1 MTAPA
6 YFTRWRTIY
15 QTANPLPGA
24 PLDPVSRWMLIT
36 RACVFNM
43 TLFSG
48 LVGVMLAVQLGAGV
62 VDPLDAVLV
71 VFGLLL
77 AHAGNNMVNDYFD
90 TLHGVDTADYPR
102 ANYAP
107 HPLMHGLVSKP
118 GLIAAIFACYLAD
131 LMIAGWFAQKI
142 GVIIWYFVLVGFAIS
157 VLYVAKPL
165 RLKSLGL
172 GEIGIFLVWG
182 PLMVG
187 GAFWALAGNV
197 ATEAQLQ
204 QAMLVSVPYGLTVMA
219 VVMGKHMDK
228 HDDDSRKR
236 IHTLPVLLGLAGAAR
251 LTQLLIWAFFPIC
264 FWLALPANGPL
275 VGGGG
280 HPFMALPLL
289 ALPRAMLCVR
299 RLGEPVP
306 PTPQDAF
313 RIAFDAMPP
322 EMTKGRTPDDPP
334 DEYPIWPLWYVA
346 WAFHFVKLAGLLFTL
361 GLVLDTLWQRGALPF

>member
-1 MTAPA
+1 MNSPA

-62 VDPLDAVLV
+62 VAPFDAVLV
-71 VFGLLL
+71 VVGLLL
-77 AHAGNNMVNDYFD
+77 AHASNNMVNDYFD

-102 ANYAP
+102 ASYAP

-118 GLIAAIFACYLAD
+118 GLIAAIFLCYLAD

-197 ATEAQLQ
+197 ATETQLQ

-264 FWLALPANGPL
+264 FWLALPADGPL

-289 ALPRAMLCVR
+289 ALPRAMLSVR

-306 PTPQDAF
+306 ATPQEAF

-346 WAFHFVKLAGLLFTL
+346 WAFHFVKLGGLLFTL
-361 GLVLDTLWQRGALPF
+361 GLVVDTLWQRGALPF

>member
-24 PLDPVSRWMLIT
+24 PLDVVSRWMLIT

-62 VDPLDAVLV
+62 VAPFDAVLV
-71 VFGLLL
+71 VVGLLL

-142 GVIIWYFVLVGFAIS
+142 GVIIWYFVLIGFAIS

-172 GEIGIFLVWG
+172 GEFAIFLVWG

-187 GAFWALAGNV
+187 GAFWALAGSV

-228 HDDDSRKR
+228 HDDDVRKR
-236 IHTLPVLLGLAGAAR
+236 IYTLPVLFGLRGAAW

-264 FWLALPANGPL
+264 FWLALPADAPL

-334 DEYPIWPLWYVA
+334 DEYPLWPLWYVA

>member
-1 MTAPA
+1 MNSPA

-48 LVGVMLAVQLGAGV
+48 LVGMMLAVQLGTGV
-62 VDPLDAVLV
+62 VAPFDAVLV
-71 VFGLLL
+71 VVGLLL
-77 AHAGNNMVNDYFD
+77 AHASNNMVNDYFD

-102 ANYAP
+102 ASYAP

-118 GLIAAIFACYLAD
+118 GLIAAIFLCYLAD

-204 QAMLVSVPYGLTVMA
+204 QAMLVSVPYGLTVMT

-264 FWLALPANGPL
+264 FWLALPADGPL

-306 PTPQDAF
+306 ATPQEAF

-346 WAFHFVKLAGLLFTL
+346 WAFHFVKLGGLLFTL
-361 GLVLDTLWQRGALPF
+361 GLVVDTLWQRGALPF

>member
-1 MTAPA
+1 MTTPT

-36 RACVFNM
+36 RACVFSM

-62 VDPLDAVLV
+62 VAPFDAVLV
-71 VFGLLL
+71 VVGLLL
-77 AHAGNNMVNDYFD
+77 AHASNNMVNDYFD

-102 ANYAP
+102 ASYAP

-118 GLIAAIFACYLAD
+118 GLIAAIFLCYLAD

-172 GEIGIFLVWG
+172 GEFAIFLVWG

-264 FWLALPANGPL
+264 FWLALPADGPL

-289 ALPRAMLCVR
+289 ALPRAMLCTR
-299 RLGEPVP
+299 MLGEPVP
-306 PTPQDAF
+306 ATPQEAF

-322 EMTKGRTPDDPP
+322 EMKQGRSPDDPP
-334 DEYPIWPLWYVA
+334 DEYPVWPLWYVA
-346 WAFHFVKLAGLLFTL
+346 WAFHFVKLGGLLFTL

>member
-1 MTAPA
+1 MNSPA

-48 LVGVMLAVQLGAGV
+48 LVGMMLAVQLGTGV
-62 VDPLDAVLV
+62 VAPFDAVLV
-71 VFGLLL
+71 VVGLLL
-77 AHAGNNMVNDYFD
+77 AHASNNMVNDYFD

-102 ANYAP
+102 ASYAP

-118 GLIAAIFACYLAD
+118 GLIAAIFLCYLAD

-264 FWLALPANGPL
+264 FWLALPADGPL

-306 PTPQDAF
+306 ATPQEAF

-346 WAFHFVKLAGLLFTL
+346 WAFHFVKLGGLLFTL
-361 GLVLDTLWQRGALPF
+361 GLVVDTLWQRGALPF

>member
-6 YFTRWRTIY
+6 YLTRWRTIY

-24 PLDPVSRWMLIT
+24 PLDPVSRWMLVP

-48 LVGVMLAVQLGAGV
+48 LVGVMLAAQLGAGV
-62 VDPLDAVLV
+62 VDPLDATLV
-71 VFGLLL
+71 VVGLLL
-77 AHAGNNMVNDYFD
+77 AHAGNNMVNDFFD
-90 TLHGVDTADYPR
+90 TVHGVDTADYPR

-107 HPLMHGLVSKP
+107 HPLMHGLVSETR
-118 GLIAAIFACYLAD
+118 LLVAISICYLAD
-131 LMIAGWFAQKI
+131 LLIAAWFAQKI
-142 GVIIWYFVLVGFAIS
+142 GIIIWYFVLVGLAIS
-157 VLYVAKPL
+157 IFYVAKPL

-204 QAMLVSVPYGLTVMA
+204 EAMMVSVPYGLTVMA

-228 HDDDSRKR
+228 HDDDSRKHIR
-236 IHTLPVLLGLAGAAR
+236 TLPVLLGLRGAAR
-251 LTQLLIWAFFPIC
+251 LTQLLIWTFFPGC
-264 FWLALPANGPL
+264 FWLELPTDAPL

-280 HPFMALPLL
+280 HPFIALGML
-289 ALPRAMLCVR
+289 ALARAMLCTR
-299 RLGEPVP
+299 MLGQPVP
-306 PTPQDAF
+306 ATPQEAF
-313 RIAFDAMPP
+313 RIAFDAMPDNLK
-322 EMTKGRTPDDPP
+322 EGRTPDDPP
-334 DEYPIWPLWYVA
+334 EEYPIWPLWYVA
-346 WAFHFVKLAGLLFTL
+346 WAFHFVKLGGLLFTL

>member
-1 MTAPA
+1 MNSPA

-48 LVGVMLAVQLGAGV
+48 LVGIMLAVQLGTGV
-62 VDPLDAVLV
+62 VAPFDAVLV
-71 VFGLLL
+71 VVGLLL
-77 AHAGNNMVNDYFD
+77 AHASNNMVNDYFD

-102 ANYAP
+102 ASYAP

-118 GLIAAIFACYLAD
+118 GLIAAIFLCYLAD

-264 FWLALPANGPL
+264 FWLALPADGPL

-289 ALPRAMLCVR
+289 ALPRAMLCVL

-306 PTPQDAF
+306 ATPQEAF

-346 WAFHFVKLAGLLFTL
+346 WAFHFVKLGGLLFTL
-361 GLVLDTLWQRGALPF
+361 GLVVDTLWQRGALPF

>member
-1 MTAPA
+1 MNSPA

-48 LVGVMLAVQLGAGV
+48 LVGMMLAVQLGTGV
-62 VDPLDAVLV
+62 VAPFDAVLV
-71 VFGLLL
+71 VVGLLL
-77 AHAGNNMVNDYFD
+77 AHASNNMVNDYFD

-102 ANYAP
+102 ASYAP

-118 GLIAAIFACYLAD
+118 GLIAAIFLCYLAD

-172 GEIGIFLVWG
+172 GEFAIFLVWG

-264 FWLALPANGPL
+264 FWLALPADGPL

-306 PTPQDAF
+306 ATPQEAF

-346 WAFHFVKLAGLLFTL
+346 WAFHFVKLGGLLFTL
-361 GLVLDTLWQRGALPF
+361 GLVVDTLWQRGALPF

>member
-1 MTAPA
+1 MNSPA

-71 VFGLLL
+71 VVGLLL

-107 HPLMHGLVSKP
+107 HPLMHELVSKP

-264 FWLALPANGPL
+264 FWLALPADGPL

-322 EMTKGRTPDDPP
+322 EMTKGRTPNDPP
-334 DEYPIWPLWYVA
+334 DEYPLWPLWYVA

>member
-1 MTAPA
+1 MNSPT

-48 LVGVMLAVQLGAGV
+48 LVGMMLAVQLGTGV
-62 VDPLDAVLV
+62 VAPFDAVLV
-71 VFGLLL
+71 VVGLLL
-77 AHAGNNMVNDYFD
+77 AHASNNMVNDYFD

-102 ANYAP
+102 ASYAP

-118 GLIAAIFACYLAD
+118 GLIAAIFLCYLAD

-264 FWLALPANGPL
+264 FWLALPADGPL

-306 PTPQDAF
+306 ATPQEAF

-346 WAFHFVKLAGLLFTL
+346 WAFHFVKLGGLLFTL
-361 GLVLDTLWQRGALPF
+361 GLVVDTLWQRGALPF

>member
-6 YFTRWRTIY
+6 YLTRWRTIY

-24 PLDPVSRWMLIT
+24 PLDSVSRWMLIT

-48 LVGVMLAVQLGAGV
+48 LVGVMLAAQLGAGV
-62 VDPLDAVLV
+62 VDPLDAILV
-71 VFGLLL
+71 VVGLLL
-77 AHAGNNMVNDYFD
+77 AHAGNNMVNDFFD
-90 TLHGVDTADYPR
+90 TVHGVDTADYPR

-107 HPLMHGLVSKP
+107 HPLMHGLVSETR
-118 GLIAAIFACYLAD
+118 LLVAISICYLAD
-131 LMIAGWFAQKI
+131 LLIAAWFAQKI
-142 GVIIWYFVLVGFAIS
+142 GIIIWYFVLVGLAIS
-157 VLYVAKPL
+157 IFYVAKPL

-204 QAMLVSVPYGLTVMA
+204 EAMMVSVPYGLTVMA

-228 HDDDSRKR
+228 HDDDSRKHIR
-236 IHTLPVLLGLAGAAR
+236 TLPVLLGLRGAAR
-251 LTQLLIWAFFPIC
+251 LTQLLIWTFFPVC
-264 FWLALPANGPL
+264 FWLALPTDAPL

-280 HPFMALPLL
+280 HPFMALGML
-289 ALPRAMLCVR
+289 ALARAMLCTR
-299 RLGEPVP
+299 MLGQPVP
-306 PTPQDAF
+306 ATPQEAF
-313 RIAFDAMPP
+313 RIAFDAMPDNLK
-322 EMTKGRTPDDPP
+322 EWRTPDDPP
-334 DEYPIWPLWYVA
+334 EEYPIWPLWYVA
-346 WAFHFVKLAGLLFTL
+346 WAFHFVKLGGLLFTL

>member
-1 MTAPA
+1 MTTPA

-48 LVGVMLAVQLGAGV
+48 LVGVMLAAQLGPGV
-62 VDPLDAVLV
+62 VAPFDAVLV
-71 VFGLLL
+71 VVGLLL

-118 GLIAAIFACYLAD
+118 GLIAAIFTYYLAD

-172 GEIGIFLVWG
+172 GEFAIFLVWG

-228 HDDDSRKR
+228 HDDDTRKR

-264 FWLALPANGPL
+264 FWLALPADGPL

-306 PTPQDAF
+306 ATPQEAF

-334 DEYPIWPLWYVA
+334 DEYPLWPLWYVA
-346 WAFHFVKLAGLLFTL
+346 WAFHFVKLGGLLFTL
-361 GLVLDTLWQRGALPF
+361 GLVVDTLWLRGALPF

>member
-71 VFGLLL
+71 VVGLLL

-107 HPLMHGLVSKP
+107 HPLMHELVSKP

-142 GVIIWYFVLVGFAIS
+142 GGIIWYFVLVGFAIS

-228 HDDDSRKR
+228 HDDDARKR

-264 FWLALPANGPL
+264 FWLALPADGPL

-322 EMTKGRTPDDPP
+322 EMTKGRTPNDPP
-334 DEYPIWPLWYVA
+334 DEYPLWPLWYVA

-361 GLVLDTLWQRGALPF
+361 GLVLDTLWQRGTLPF

>member
-1 MTAPA
+1 MNSPA

-62 VDPLDAVLV
+62 VAPFDAVLV
-71 VFGLLL
+71 VVGLLL

-264 FWLALPANGPL
+264 FWLALPADGPL

-322 EMTKGRTPDDPP
+322 EMTKGRTPNDPP
-334 DEYPIWPLWYVA
+334 DEYPLWPLWYVA

>member
-1 MTAPA
+1 MNSPA

-71 VFGLLL
+71 VVGLLL

-107 HPLMHGLVSKP
+107 HPLMHELVSKP

-322 EMTKGRTPDDPP
+322 EMTKGRTPNDPP
-334 DEYPIWPLWYVA
+334 DEYPLWPLWYVA

>member
-24 PLDPVSRWMLIT
+24 PLDAVSRWMLIT

-62 VDPLDAVLV
+62 VAPLDAVLV
-71 VFGLLL
+71 VVGLLL

-187 GAFWALAGNV
+187 GAFWALAGGV

-264 FWLALPANGPL
+264 FWLALPADGPL

-280 HPFMALPLL
+280 HPFMALALL
-289 ALPRAMLCVR
+289 AMPRAMLCVR

-306 PTPQDAF
+306 ATPREAF

-361 GLVLDTLWQRGALPF
+361 GLMLDTLWQRGTLPF

>member
-1 MTAPA
+1 MNSPA

-62 VDPLDAVLV
+62 VAPFDAVLV
-71 VFGLLL
+71 VVGLLL
-77 AHAGNNMVNDYFD
+77 AHASNNMVNDYFD

-102 ANYAP
+102 ASYAP

-118 GLIAAIFACYLAD
+118 GLIAAIFLCYLAD

-187 GAFWALAGNV
+187 GAFWALAGSV

-264 FWLALPANGPL
+264 FWLALPADGPL

-306 PTPQDAF
+306 ATPQEAF

-334 DEYPIWPLWYVA
+334 DEYPLWPLWYVA

>member
-1 MTAPA
+1 MNSPA

-48 LVGVMLAVQLGAGV
+48 LVGMMLAVQLGTGV
-62 VDPLDAVLV
+62 VAPFDAVLV
-71 VFGLLL
+71 VVGLLL
-77 AHAGNNMVNDYFD
+77 AHASNNMVNDYFD

-102 ANYAP
+102 ASYAP

-118 GLIAAIFACYLAD
+118 GLIAAIFLCYLAD

-236 IHTLPVLLGLAGAAR
+236 IHTLPVLLGLRGAAW

-264 FWLALPANGPL
+264 FWLALPADGPL

-306 PTPQDAF
+306 ATPQEAF

-346 WAFHFVKLAGLLFTL
+346 WAFHFVKLGGLLFTL
-361 GLVLDTLWQRGALPF
+361 GLVVDTLWQRGALPF

>member
-1 MTAPA
+1 
-6 YFTRWRTIY
+6 
-15 QTANPLPGA
+15 
-24 PLDPVSRWMLIT
+24 MLIT

-71 VFGLLL
+71 VVGLLL

-187 GAFWALAGNV
+187 GAFWALAGSV

-264 FWLALPANGPL
+264 FWLALPADGPL

-306 PTPQDAF
+306 ATPQEAF

-346 WAFHFVKLAGLLFTL
+346 WAFHFVKLGGLLFTL
-361 GLVLDTLWQRGALPF
+361 GLVVDTLWQRGALPF

>member
-6 YFTRWRTIY
+6 YLTRWRTIY

-24 PLDPVSRWMLIT
+24 PLDSVSRWMLIT

-48 LVGVMLAVQLGAGV
+48 LVGVMLAAQLGAGV
-62 VDPLDAVLV
+62 VDPLDAILV
-71 VFGLLL
+71 VVGLLL
-77 AHAGNNMVNDYFD
+77 AHAGNNMVNDFFD
-90 TLHGVDTADYPR
+90 TVHGVDTADYPR

-107 HPLMHGLVSKP
+107 HPLMHGLVSETR
-118 GLIAAIFACYLAD
+118 LLVAISICYLAD
-131 LMIAGWFAQKI
+131 LLIAAWFAQKI
-142 GVIIWYFVLVGFAIS
+142 GIIIWYFVLVGLAIS
-157 VLYVAKPL
+157 IFYVAKPL

-204 QAMLVSVPYGLTVMA
+204 EAMMVSVPYGLTVMA

-228 HDDDSRKR
+228 HDDDSRKHIR
-236 IHTLPVLLGLAGAAR
+236 TLPVLLGLRGAAR
-251 LTQLLIWAFFPIC
+251 LTQLLIWTFFPVC
-264 FWLALPANGPL
+264 FWLALPADAPL

-280 HPFMALPLL
+280 HPFMALGML
-289 ALPRAMLCVR
+289 ALARAMLCTR
-299 RLGEPVP
+299 MLGQPVP
-306 PTPQDAF
+306 ATPQEAF
-313 RIAFDAMPP
+313 RIAFDAMPDNLK
-322 EMTKGRTPDDPP
+322 EGRTPDDPP
-334 DEYPIWPLWYVA
+334 EEYPIWPLWYVA
-346 WAFHFVKLAGLLFTL
+346 WAFHFVKLGGLLFTL

>member
-24 PLDPVSRWMLIT
+24 PLDVVSRWMLIT
-36 RACVFNM
+36 RVCVFNM

-62 VDPLDAVLV
+62 VAPFDAVLV
-71 VFGLLL
+71 VVGLLL

-172 GEIGIFLVWG
+172 GEFAIFLVWG

-187 GAFWALAGNV
+187 GAFLALAGNV

-264 FWLALPANGPL
+264 FWLALPADGPL

-334 DEYPIWPLWYVA
+334 DEYPLWPLWYVA
-346 WAFHFVKLAGLLFTL
+346 WAFHFVKLAGVLFTL
-361 GLVLDTLWQRGALPF
+361 GLILDTLWQRGALPF

>member
-6 YFTRWRTIY
+6 YLTRWRTIY

-24 PLDPVSRWMLIT
+24 PLDLVSRWMLIT

-48 LVGVMLAVQLGAGV
+48 LVGVMLAAQLGAGV
-62 VDPLDAVLV
+62 VDPLDAILV
-71 VFGLLL
+71 VVGLLL
-77 AHAGNNMVNDYFD
+77 AHAGNNMVNDFFD
-90 TLHGVDTADYPR
+90 TVHGVDTADYPR

-107 HPLMHGLVSKP
+107 HPLMHGLVSETR
-118 GLIAAIFACYLAD
+118 LLVAISICYLAD
-131 LMIAGWFAQKI
+131 LLIAAWFAQKI
-142 GVIIWYFVLVGFAIS
+142 GIIIWYFVLVGLAIS
-157 VLYVAKPL
+157 IFYVAKPL

-204 QAMLVSVPYGLTVMA
+204 EAMMVSVPYGLTVMA

-228 HDDDSRKR
+228 HDDDSRKHIR
-236 IHTLPVLLGLAGAAR
+236 TLPVLLGLRGAAR
-251 LTQLLIWAFFPIC
+251 LTQMLIWIFFPVC
-264 FWLALPANGPL
+264 FWLALPTDAPL

-280 HPFMALPLL
+280 HPFMALGML
-289 ALPRAMLCVR
+289 ALARAMLCTR
-299 RLGEPVP
+299 MLGQPVP
-306 PTPQDAF
+306 ATPQEAF
-313 RIAFDAMPP
+313 RIAFDAMPDNLK
-322 EMTKGRTPDDPP
+322 EGRTPDDPP
-334 DEYPIWPLWYVA
+334 EEYPIWPLWYVA
-346 WAFHFVKLAGLLFTL
+346 WAFHFVKLGGLLFTL

>member
-1 MTAPA
+1 
-6 YFTRWRTIY
+6 
-15 QTANPLPGA
+15 
-24 PLDPVSRWMLIT
+24 
-36 RACVFNM
+36 
-43 TLFSG
+43 
-48 LVGVMLAVQLGAGV
+48 MLAVQLGAGV

-71 VFGLLL
+71 VVGLLL

-142 GVIIWYFVLVGFAIS
+142 GVIIWYFVLIGFAIS

-187 GAFWALAGNV
+187 GAFWALAGSV

-264 FWLALPANGPL
+264 FWLALPADGPL

-306 PTPQDAF
+306 ATPQEAF

-334 DEYPIWPLWYVA
+334 DEYPLWPLWYVA

>member
-6 YFTRWRTIY
+6 YLTRWRTIY

-24 PLDPVSRWMLIT
+24 PLDPVSRWMLVT
-36 RACVFNM
+36 RACVVNM

-48 LVGVMLAVQLGAGV
+48 LVGVMLAAQLGAGV
-62 VDPLDAVLV
+62 VDPLDAILV
-71 VFGLLL
+71 VVGLLL
-77 AHAGNNMVNDYFD
+77 AHAGNNMVNDFFD
-90 TLHGVDTADYPR
+90 TVHGVDTADYPR

-107 HPLMHGLVSKP
+107 HPLMHGLVSETR
-118 GLIAAIFACYLAD
+118 LLVAISICYLAD
-131 LMIAGWFAQKI
+131 LLIAAWFAQKI
-142 GVIIWYFVLVGFAIS
+142 GIIIWYFVLVGLAIS
-157 VLYVAKPL
+157 IFYVAKPL

-204 QAMLVSVPYGLTVMA
+204 EAMMVSVPYGLTVMA

-228 HDDDSRKR
+228 HDDDSRKHIR
-236 IHTLPVLLGLAGAAR
+236 TLPVLLGLRGAAR
-251 LTQLLIWAFFPIC
+251 LTQLLIWTFFPVC
-264 FWLALPANGPL
+264 FWLALPTDAPL

-280 HPFMALPLL
+280 HPFMALGML
-289 ALPRAMLCVR
+289 ALARAMLCTR
-299 RLGEPVP
+299 MLGQPVP
-306 PTPQDAF
+306 ATPQEAF
-313 RIAFDAMPP
+313 RIAFDAMPDNLK
-322 EMTKGRTPDDPP
+322 EGRTPDDPP
-334 DEYPIWPLWYVA
+334 EEYPIWPLWYVA
-346 WAFHFVKLAGLLFTL
+346 WAFHFVKLGGLLFTL

>member
-6 YFTRWRTIY
+6 YLTRWRTIY

-24 PLDPVSRWMLIT
+24 PLDPVSRWMPLA

-48 LVGVMLAVQLGAGV
+48 LVGVMLAAQLGAGV
-62 VDPLDAVLV
+62 VDPLDAILV
-71 VFGLLL
+71 VVGLLL
-77 AHAGNNMVNDYFD
+77 AHAGNNMVNDFFD
-90 TLHGVDTADYPR
+90 TVHGVDTADYPR

-107 HPLMHGLVSKP
+107 HPLMHGLVSETR
-118 GLIAAIFACYLAD
+118 LLVAISICYLAD
-131 LMIAGWFAQKI
+131 LLIAAWFAQKI
-142 GVIIWYFVLVGFAIS
+142 GIIIWYFVLVGLAIS
-157 VLYVAKPL
+157 IFYVAKPL

-204 QAMLVSVPYGLTVMA
+204 EAMMVSVPYGLTVMA

-228 HDDDSRKR
+228 HDDDSRKHIR
-236 IHTLPVLLGLAGAAR
+236 TLPVLLGLRGAAR
-251 LTQLLIWAFFPIC
+251 LTQLLIWTFFPVC
-264 FWLALPANGPL
+264 FWLALPTDAPL

-280 HPFMALPLL
+280 HPFMALGML
-289 ALPRAMLCVR
+289 ALARAMLCTR
-299 RLGEPVP
+299 MLGQPVP
-306 PTPQDAF
+306 ATPQEAF
-313 RIAFDAMPP
+313 RIAFDAMPDNLK
-322 EMTKGRTPDDPP
+322 EGRTPDDPP
-334 DEYPIWPLWYVA
+334 EEYPIWPLWYVA
-346 WAFHFVKLAGLLFTL
+346 WAFHFVKLGGLLFTL

>member
-6 YFTRWRTIY
+6 YLTRWRTIY
-15 QTANPLPGA
+15 QTANPVPGA

-62 VDPLDAVLV
+62 VAPLDATLV
-71 VFGLLL
+71 VVGLLL
-77 AHAGNNMVNDYFD
+77 AHAGNNMLNDYFD

-118 GLIAAIFACYLAD
+118 GLIAAIFTCYLAN

-172 GEIGIFLVWG
+172 GEIGIFFVWG

-187 GAFWALAGNV
+187 GAFWALAGDV
-197 ATEAQLQ
+197 ATEAQLWE
-204 QAMLVSVPYGLTVMA
+204 AMLVSVPYGLTVMA

-228 HDDDSRKR
+228 HDDDLRKR
-236 IHTLPVLLGLAGAAR
+236 IHTLPVLLGLRGAAW

-264 FWLALPANGPL
+264 FWLALAADAPL

-280 HPFMALPLL
+280 HPFMALALL

-299 RLGEPVP
+299 MLGKPVP
-306 PTPQDAF
+306 ATPQEAF
-313 RIAFDAMPP
+313 QLAFDAMPDNLK
-322 EMTKGRTPDDPP
+322 EGRTPDNPP
-334 DEYPIWPLWYVA
+334 EEYPIWPLWYVA
-346 WAFHFVKLAGLLFTL
+346 WAFHFVKLGGLLFTL

>member
-1 MTAPA
+1 MNSPA

-48 LVGVMLAVQLGAGV
+48 LVGMMLAVQLGTGV
-62 VDPLDAVLV
+62 VAPFDAVLV
-71 VFGLLL
+71 VVGLLL
-77 AHAGNNMVNDYFD
+77 AHASNNMVNDYFD

-102 ANYAP
+102 ASYAP

-118 GLIAAIFACYLAD
+118 GLIAAIFLCYLAD

-264 FWLALPANGPL
+264 FWLALPADGPL

-289 ALPRAMLCVR
+289 ALPRAMLCDR

-306 PTPQDAF
+306 ATPQEAF

-346 WAFHFVKLAGLLFTL
+346 WAFHFVKLGGLLFTL
-361 GLVLDTLWQRGALPF
+361 GLVVDTLWQRGALPF

>member
-15 QTANPLPGA
+15 QTANPVPGA
-24 PLDPVSRWMLIT
+24 PLDVVSRWMLIT

-62 VDPLDAVLV
+62 VAPFDAVLV
-71 VFGLLL
+71 VVGLLL

-142 GVIIWYFVLVGFAIS
+142 GVIIWYFVLVGFTIS

-172 GEIGIFLVWG
+172 GEFAIFLVWG

-228 HDDDSRKR
+228 HDDDVRKR
-236 IHTLPVLLGLAGAAR
+236 IHTLPVLLGLRGAAW

-264 FWLALPANGPL
+264 FWLALPADGPL

-334 DEYPIWPLWYVA
+334 DEYPLWPLWYVA

>member
-1 MTAPA
+1 MNSPA

-48 LVGVMLAVQLGAGV
+48 LVGMMLAVQLGTGV
-62 VDPLDAVLV
+62 VAPFDAVLV
-71 VFGLLL
+71 VVGLLL
-77 AHAGNNMVNDYFD
+77 AHASNNMVNDYFD

-102 ANYAP
+102 ASYAP

-118 GLIAAIFACYLAD
+118 GLIAAIFLCYLAD

-142 GVIIWYFVLVGFAIS
+142 GVIIWYFVLVGCAIS

-264 FWLALPANGPL
+264 FWLALPADGPL

-306 PTPQDAF
+306 ATPQEAF

-346 WAFHFVKLAGLLFTL
+346 WAFHFVKLGGLLFTL
-361 GLVLDTLWQRGALPF
+361 GLVVDTLWQRGALPF

>member
-6 YFTRWRTIY
+6 YLTRWRTIY

-24 PLDPVSRWMLIT
+24 PLDLVSRWMLIT

-48 LVGVMLAVQLGAGV
+48 LVGVMLAAQLGAGV
-62 VDPLDAVLV
+62 VDPLDAILV
-71 VFGLLL
+71 VVGLLL
-77 AHAGNNMVNDYFD
+77 AHAGNNMVNDFFD
-90 TLHGVDTADYPR
+90 TVHGVDTADYPR

-107 HPLMHGLVSKP
+107 HPLMHGLVSETR
-118 GLIAAIFACYLAD
+118 LLVAISICYLAD
-131 LMIAGWFAQKI
+131 LLIAAWFAQKI
-142 GVIIWYFVLVGFAIS
+142 GIIIWYFVLVGLAIS
-157 VLYVAKPL
+157 IFYVAKPL

-204 QAMLVSVPYGLTVMA
+204 EAMMVSVPYGLTVMA

-228 HDDDSRKR
+228 HDDDSRKHIR
-236 IHTLPVLLGLAGAAR
+236 TLPVLLGLRGAAR
-251 LTQLLIWAFFPIC
+251 LTQLLIWTFFPVC
-264 FWLALPANGPL
+264 FWLALPTDAPL

-280 HPFMALPLL
+280 HPFMALGML
-289 ALPRAMLCVR
+289 ALARAMLCTR
-299 RLGEPVP
+299 MLGQPVP
-306 PTPQDAF
+306 ATPQEAF
-313 RIAFDAMPP
+313 RIAFDAMPDNLK
-322 EMTKGRTPDDPP
+322 EGRTPDDPP
-334 DEYPIWPLWYVA
+334 EEYPIWPLWYVA
-346 WAFHFVKLAGLLFTL
+346 WAFHFVKLGGLLFTL
-361 GLVLDTLWQRGALPF
+361 GLVLDTLWQRGALPL